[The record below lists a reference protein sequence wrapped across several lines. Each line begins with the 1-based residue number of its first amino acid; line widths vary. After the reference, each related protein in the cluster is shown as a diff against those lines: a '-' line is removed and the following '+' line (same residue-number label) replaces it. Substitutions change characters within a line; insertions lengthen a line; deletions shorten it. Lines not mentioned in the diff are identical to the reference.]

1 VDSTRVREF
10 CRNLRRLECLAVAQ
24 LREDSSSHGIT
35 VAQCYC
41 LLAVEQLGRPSQ
53 NEVAEW
59 LCLDKS
65 SLSRTVEGLVRTGFL
80 VRSRDVRDRR
90 AYRLSLTEQGEKTCG
105 AVNGA
110 NDAVYAKALD
120 QQTMDPEK
128 VVAVLAAMVH
138 ALAEVKGGTFKP

>member
-1 VDSTRVREF
+1 MESQRVGEF
-10 CRNLRRLECLAVAQ
+10 CRNLRRLEYLVVAQ
-24 LREDSSSHGIT
+24 LREDISFHGIT
-35 VAQCYC
+35 VAQCHC

-80 VRSRDVRDRR
+80 VRARDVRDRR
-90 AYRLSLTEQGEKTCG
+90 VYRLCLTEQGEKTCG

-110 NDAVYAKALD
+110 NDAIYAKVLD
-120 QQTMDPEK
+120 RLTMDPER
-128 VVAVLAAMVH
+128 VVAAFAAMVQTLVE
-138 ALAEVKGGTFKP
+138 AKSEKFL